1 MRLPVVV
8 GDHRIVFESP
18 VIMRRPRRWIA
29 GEVMADNS
37 EDAERRARAEGRFE
51 TLPRIGYWSPL
62 RIVVA
67 ILVAV
72 AFVVAALVLW
82 LR

>member
-1 MRLPVVV
+1 
-8 GDHRIVFESP
+8 
-18 VIMRRPRRWIA
+18 
-29 GEVMADNS
+29 MADNS
-37 EDAERRARAEGRFE
+37 EDAERRARAEGRFNK